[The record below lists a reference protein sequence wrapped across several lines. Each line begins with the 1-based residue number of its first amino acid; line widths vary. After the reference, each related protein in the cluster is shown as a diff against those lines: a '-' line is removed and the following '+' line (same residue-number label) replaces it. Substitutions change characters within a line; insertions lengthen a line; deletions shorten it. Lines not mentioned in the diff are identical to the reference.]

1 MYVHLY
7 VYMYVYTYVRTYVRT
22 YVCMYVSMY
31 VRTYAYIDVWY
42 MRAYVLY
49 SYNEG
54 QRDALFL
61 KFI

>member
-1 MYVHLY
+1 
-7 VYMYVYTYVRTYVRT
+7 MYVYTYVRTYVRT